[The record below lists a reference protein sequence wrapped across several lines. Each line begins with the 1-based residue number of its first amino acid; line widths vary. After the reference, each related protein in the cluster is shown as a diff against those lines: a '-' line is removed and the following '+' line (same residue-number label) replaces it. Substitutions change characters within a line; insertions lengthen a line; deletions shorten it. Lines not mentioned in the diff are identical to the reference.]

1 MLGDGNQDMTNSERG
16 KEEKGDTAFCARS
29 VSSSSAFGYT
39 NPMTDEI
46 EIFTSTDKEFYN
58 NLKLAYYGAQ

>member
-1 MLGDGNQDMTNSERG
+1 MANSERG

-29 VSSSSAFGYT
+29 VSSTSTFGYT

-46 EIFTSTDKEFYN
+46 EIFTSTDKEFHN
-58 NLKLAYYGAQ
+58 NLKLAHFRAQ